1 MKRKLILMAVTVA
14 STVAF
19 SGFSVEANAAVND
32 DALVN
37 VQNKVMEYINNYS
50 DNYNAAESGTE
61 SISNTVGVNWND
73 YINNAGNSYKDTVD
87 QIASELPEITMPE
100 TPVQPPETSEAPEN
114 PIVSEGMDITSENG
128 LVQTFL
134 IDNII
139 RIVHVG
145 ESYTIN
151 VLHSPGEVVFTSDNP
166 EVATVDGNG
175 NVVAVAPGKAHI
187 IVSTADGSRTRK
199 ALVRVLGDNEL
210 PDVDLP
216 DVDLPD
222 IDLPDV
228 DLPDIDNDINIGNG
242 NGNGNDIN
250 IGNGNGNGNDINIGN
265 GNDINIGIGGI
276 NIGIS
281 INKPSGN
288 NPSLNYPTINW
299 PTGGTINWPTGGITG
314 GTNGT
319 LGSLGS
325 ANKISTIP
333 TTLSSAKEIS
343 TSTLPNTGAA
353 IPLEAIGA
361 VSLLGGLGI
370 YKKRK

>member
-87 QIASELPEITMPE
+87 QIASELPEITIPE

-151 VLHSPGEVVFTSDNP
+151 VLHSPGEVVFFSDNP

-199 ALVRVLGDNEL
+199 ALVRVLGENEL

-222 IDLPDV
+222 I

-265 GNDINIGIGGI
+265 GNGNGITIDIN
-276 NIGIS
+276 

-288 NPSLNYPTINW
+288 YPSLNWPTINW
-299 PTGGTINWPTGGITG
+299 PTGGTIGGTTG
-314 GTNGT
+314 GTI
-319 LGSLGS
+319 GSLGS
-325 ANKISTIP
+325 ANKISTTP
-333 TTLSSAKEIS
+333 TTLSSAKGTSI
-343 TSTLPNTGAA
+343 STLPNTGVA

-361 VSLLGGLGI
+361 ISLLGGLGI

>member
-87 QIASELPEITMPE
+87 QIASELPEITIPE

-199 ALVRVLGDNEL
+199 ALVRVLGENEL
-210 PDVDLP
+210 PDIDLP

-222 IDLPDV
+222 I

-250 IGNGNGNGNDINIGN
+250 IGNGNGITIDIN
-265 GNDINIGIGGI
+265 
-276 NIGIS
+276 

-288 NPSLNYPTINW
+288 YPSLNLPTINW
-299 PTGGTINWPTGGITG
+299 PTGGTTG
-314 GTNGT
+314 GT

-325 ANKISTIP
+325 ANKISTTP
-333 TTLSSAKEIS
+333 TTLSSAKGTSI
-343 TSTLPNTGAA
+343 STLPNTGVA

-361 VSLLGGLGI
+361 ISLLGGLGI

>member
-87 QIASELPEITMPE
+87 QIASELPEITIPE

-199 ALVRVLGDNEL
+199 ALVRVLGENEL

-222 IDLPDV
+222 IDLPD
-228 DLPDIDNDINIGNG
+228 ID
-242 NGNGNDIN
+242 
-250 IGNGNGNGNDINIGN
+250 NDINIGN
-265 GNDINIGIGGI
+265 GNDINIGNGNGI
-276 NIGIS
+276 TIDIN

-288 NPSLNYPTINW
+288 YPSLNLPTINW
-299 PTGGTINWPTGGITG
+299 PTGGTTG
-314 GTNGT
+314 GT

-325 ANKISTIP
+325 ANKISTTP
-333 TTLSSAKEIS
+333 TTLSSAKGTSI
-343 TSTLPNTGAA
+343 STLPNTGVA

-361 VSLLGGLGI
+361 ISLLGGLGI
-370 YKKRK
+370 YKKRKRCSINRKAFFFL

>member
-37 VQNKVMEYINNYS
+37 VQNKVMEYINNYY

-61 SISNTVGVNWND
+61 SISNTVDVNWND

-87 QIASELPEITMPE
+87 QIASEIPEITIPE

-199 ALVRVLGDNEL
+199 ALVRVLGENEL
-210 PDVDLP
+210 PDV
-216 DVDLPD
+216 
-222 IDLPDV
+222 DLPDV

-250 IGNGNGNGNDINIGN
+250 IGNGNGITIDIN
-265 GNDINIGIGGI
+265 
-276 NIGIS
+276 

-288 NPSLNYPTINW
+288 YPSLNLPTINW
-299 PTGGTINWPTGGITG
+299 PTGGTTG
-314 GTNGT
+314 GT

-325 ANKISTIP
+325 ANKISTTP
-333 TTLSSAKEIS
+333 TTLSSAKGTSI
-343 TSTLPNTGAA
+343 STLPNTGVA

-361 VSLLGGLGI
+361 ISLLGGLGI

>member
-87 QIASELPEITMPE
+87 QIASELPEITIPE

-114 PIVSEGMDITSENG
+114 PIVSEGMDITNENG

-199 ALVRVLGDNEL
+199 ALVRVLGENEL

-216 DVDLPD
+216 D
-222 IDLPDV
+222 I

-250 IGNGNGNGNDINIGN
+250 IGNGNGITIDIN
-265 GNDINIGIGGI
+265 
-276 NIGIS
+276 

-288 NPSLNYPTINW
+288 YPSLNLPTINW
-299 PTGGTINWPTGGITG
+299 PTGGTTG
-314 GTNGT
+314 GT

-325 ANKISTIP
+325 ANKISTTP
-333 TTLSSAKEIS
+333 TTLSSAKGTSI
-343 TSTLPNTGAA
+343 STLPNTGVA

-361 VSLLGGLGI
+361 ISLLGGLGI

>member
-87 QIASELPEITMPE
+87 QIASELPEITIPE

-199 ALVRVLGDNEL
+199 ALVRVLGENEL
-210 PDVDLP
+210 PDV
-216 DVDLPD
+216 
-222 IDLPDV
+222 DLPDV

-242 NGNGNDIN
+242 NDIN
-250 IGNGNGNGNDINIGN
+250 IGNGNGITIDIN
-265 GNDINIGIGGI
+265 
-276 NIGIS
+276 

-288 NPSLNYPTINW
+288 YPSLNLPTINW
-299 PTGGTINWPTGGITG
+299 PTGGTTG
-314 GTNGT
+314 GT

-325 ANKISTIP
+325 ANKISTTP
-333 TTLSSAKEIS
+333 TTLSSAKGTSI
-343 TSTLPNTGAA
+343 STLPNTGVA

-361 VSLLGGLGI
+361 ISLLGGLGI

>member
-87 QIASELPEITMPE
+87 QIASELPEITIPE

-199 ALVRVLGDNEL
+199 ALVRVLGENEL

-216 DVDLPD
+216 D
-222 IDLPDV
+222 I

-242 NGNGNDIN
+242 NGNGN
-250 IGNGNGNGNDINIGN
+250 GNDINIGN
-265 GNDINIGIGGI
+265 GNGITIDIN
-276 NIGIS
+276 

-288 NPSLNYPTINW
+288 YPSLNLPTINW
-299 PTGGTINWPTGGITG
+299 PTGGTTG
-314 GTNGT
+314 GT

-325 ANKISTIP
+325 INKISTTP
-333 TTLSSAKEIS
+333 TTLSSAKGTSI
-343 TSTLPNTGAA
+343 STLPNTGVA

-361 VSLLGGLGI
+361 ISLLGGLGI

>member
-87 QIASELPEITMPE
+87 QIASELPEITIPE

-222 IDLPDV
+222 ID
-228 DLPDIDNDINIGNG
+228 NDINIGNG

-250 IGNGNGNGNDINIGN
+250 IGNGNGITIDIN
-265 GNDINIGIGGI
+265 
-276 NIGIS
+276 

-288 NPSLNYPTINW
+288 YPSLNLPTINW
-299 PTGGTINWPTGGITG
+299 PTGGTTG
-314 GTNGT
+314 GT

-325 ANKISTIP
+325 ANKISTTP
-333 TTLSSAKEIS
+333 TTLSSAKGASI
-343 TSTLPNTGAA
+343 STLPNTGVA

-361 VSLLGGLGI
+361 ISLLGGLGI

>member
-87 QIASELPEITMPE
+87 QIASELPEITIPE

-114 PIVSEGMDITSENG
+114 PIVSEGMDITNENG

-199 ALVRVLGDNEL
+199 ALVRVLGENEL
-210 PDVDLP
+210 PDV
-216 DVDLPD
+216 
-222 IDLPDV
+222 DLPDV

-250 IGNGNGNGNDINIGN
+250 IGNGNGITIDIN
-265 GNDINIGIGGI
+265 
-276 NIGIS
+276 

-288 NPSLNYPTINW
+288 YPSLNLPTINW
-299 PTGGTINWPTGGITG
+299 PTGGTTG
-314 GTNGT
+314 GT

-325 ANKISTIP
+325 ANKISTTP
-333 TTLSSAKEIS
+333 TTLSSAKGTSI
-343 TSTLPNTGAA
+343 STLPNTGVA

-361 VSLLGGLGI
+361 ISLLGGLGI

>member
-87 QIASELPEITMPE
+87 QIASELPEITIPE

-199 ALVRVLGDNEL
+199 ALVRVLGENEL

-222 IDLPDV
+222 I

-250 IGNGNGNGNDINIGN
+250 IGNGNGITIDIN
-265 GNDINIGIGGI
+265 
-276 NIGIS
+276 

-288 NPSLNYPTINW
+288 YPSLNLPTINW
-299 PTGGTINWPTGGITG
+299 PTGGTTG
-314 GTNGT
+314 GT

-325 ANKISTIP
+325 ANKISTTP
-333 TTLSSAKEIS
+333 TTLSSAKGTSI
-343 TSTLPNTGAA
+343 STLPNTGAP
-353 IPLEAIGA
+353 IPVEAIG
-361 VSLLGGLGI
+361 VLSLLGGLGI

>member
-87 QIASELPEITMPE
+87 QIASELPEITIPE

-151 VLHSPGEVVFTSDNP
+151 VLHSPGEVVFTSSNP

-175 NVVAVAPGKAHI
+175 NVVAIAPGKAYI
-187 IVSTADGSRTRK
+187 TVSTADSCRTRK
-199 ALVRVLGDNEL
+199 AVVRVLGENEL

-216 DVDLPD
+216 DT
-222 IDLPDV
+222 
-228 DLPDIDNDINIGNG
+228 DNDINIDT
-242 NGNGNDIN
+242 DIN
-250 IGNGNGNGNDINIGN
+250 IGNDNNINI
-265 GNDINIGIGGI
+265 D
-276 NIGIS
+276 IS

-288 NPSLNYPTINW
+288 WPSINW
-299 PTGGTINWPTGGITG
+299 PTGGTIGRTTG
-314 GTNGT
+314 GTI
-319 LGSLGS
+319 GSLGS
-325 ANKISTIP
+325 ANKISTTPI
-333 TTLSSAKEIS
+333 TLSSTKGTS
-343 TSTLPNTGAA
+343 TSTLPNTGAP
-353 IPLEAIGA
+353 IPVEAIG
-361 VSLLGGLGI
+361 VLSLLGGLGI
-370 YKKRK
+370 YNKRK

>member
-87 QIASELPEITMPE
+87 QIASELPEITIPE

-199 ALVRVLGDNEL
+199 ALVRVLGENEL

-222 IDLPDV
+222 I

-250 IGNGNGNGNDINIGN
+250 IGNGNGITIDIN
-265 GNDINIGIGGI
+265 
-276 NIGIS
+276 

-288 NPSLNYPTINW
+288 YPSLNLPTINW
-299 PTGGTINWPTGGITG
+299 PTGGTTG
-314 GTNGT
+314 GT

-325 ANKISTIP
+325 ANKISTTP
-333 TTLSSAKEIS
+333 TTLSSAKGTS
-343 TSTLPNTGAA
+343 TSTLPNTGVA

-361 VSLLGGLGI
+361 ISLLGGLGI

>member
-1 MKRKLILMAVTVA
+1 MKRKLILMAGTVA

-87 QIASELPEITMPE
+87 QIASELPEITIPE

-199 ALVRVLGDNEL
+199 ALVRVLGENEL

-222 IDLPDV
+222 I

-250 IGNGNGNGNDINIGN
+250 IGNGNGITIDIN
-265 GNDINIGIGGI
+265 
-276 NIGIS
+276 

-288 NPSLNYPTINW
+288 YPSLNLPTINW
-299 PTGGTINWPTGGITG
+299 PTGGTTG
-314 GTNGT
+314 GT

-325 ANKISTIP
+325 ANKISTTP
-333 TTLSSAKEIS
+333 TTLSSAKGTSI
-343 TSTLPNTGAA
+343 STLPNTGVA

-361 VSLLGGLGI
+361 ISLLGGLGI

>member
-37 VQNKVMEYINNYS
+37 VQIKVMEYINNYS

-87 QIASELPEITMPE
+87 QIASELPEITIPE
-100 TPVQPPETSEAPEN
+100 TSVQPPETSEAPEN

-199 ALVRVLGDNEL
+199 ALVRVLGENEL

-222 IDLPDV
+222 I

-250 IGNGNGNGNDINIGN
+250 IGNGNGITIDIN
-265 GNDINIGIGGI
+265 
-276 NIGIS
+276 

-288 NPSLNYPTINW
+288 YPSLNLPTINW
-299 PTGGTINWPTGGITG
+299 PTGGTSG
-314 GTNGT
+314 GT

-325 ANKISTIP
+325 ANKISTTP
-333 TTLSSAKEIS
+333 TTLSSAKGTSI
-343 TSTLPNTGAA
+343 STLPNTGVA

-361 VSLLGGLGI
+361 ISLLGGLGI

>member
-87 QIASELPEITMPE
+87 QIASELPEITIPE

-199 ALVRVLGDNEL
+199 ALVRVLGENEL

-216 DVDLPD
+216 D
-222 IDLPDV
+222 I

-250 IGNGNGNGNDINIGN
+250 IGNGNGITIDIN
-265 GNDINIGIGGI
+265 
-276 NIGIS
+276 

-288 NPSLNYPTINW
+288 YPSLNLPTINW
-299 PTGGTINWPTGGITG
+299 PTGGTTG
-314 GTNGT
+314 GT

-325 ANKISTIP
+325 ANKISTTP
-333 TTLSSAKEIS
+333 TTLSSAKGTSI
-343 TSTLPNTGAA
+343 STLPNTGVA

-361 VSLLGGLGI
+361 ISLLGGLGI

>member
-87 QIASELPEITMPE
+87 QIASELPEITIPE

-199 ALVRVLGDNEL
+199 ALVRVLGENEL
-210 PDVDLP
+210 PDV
-216 DVDLPD
+216 
-222 IDLPDV
+222 DLPDV

-250 IGNGNGNGNDINIGN
+250 IGNGNGITIDIN
-265 GNDINIGIGGI
+265 
-276 NIGIS
+276 

-288 NPSLNYPTINW
+288 YPSLNLPTINW
-299 PTGGTINWPTGGITG
+299 PTG
-314 GTNGT
+314 GT

-325 ANKISTIP
+325 ANKISTTP
-333 TTLSSAKEIS
+333 TTLSSAKGASI
-343 TSTLPNTGAA
+343 STLPNTGVA

-361 VSLLGGLGI
+361 ISLLGGLGI

>member
-87 QIASELPEITMPE
+87 QIASELPEITIPE
-100 TPVQPPETSEAPEN
+100 TPVEPPETSEAPEN

-199 ALVRVLGDNEL
+199 ALVRVLGENEL

-222 IDLPDV
+222 I

-250 IGNGNGNGNDINIGN
+250 IGNGNGITIDIN
-265 GNDINIGIGGI
+265 
-276 NIGIS
+276 

-288 NPSLNYPTINW
+288 YPSLNLPTINW
-299 PTGGTINWPTGGITG
+299 PTGGTTG
-314 GTNGT
+314 GT

-325 ANKISTIP
+325 ANKISTTP
-333 TTLSSAKEIS
+333 TTLSSAKGTSI
-343 TSTLPNTGAA
+343 STLPNTGVA

-361 VSLLGGLGI
+361 ISLLGGLGI

>member
-87 QIASELPEITMPE
+87 QIASELPEITIPE
-100 TPVQPPETSEAPEN
+100 TSVQPPETSEAPEN

-199 ALVRVLGDNEL
+199 ALVRVLGENEL
-210 PDVDLP
+210 PDV
-216 DVDLPD
+216 
-222 IDLPDV
+222 DLPDV

-242 NGNGNDIN
+242 NDIN
-250 IGNGNGNGNDINIGN
+250 IGNGNGITIDIN
-265 GNDINIGIGGI
+265 
-276 NIGIS
+276 

-288 NPSLNYPTINW
+288 YPSLNLPTINW
-299 PTGGTINWPTGGITG
+299 PTGGTTG
-314 GTNGT
+314 GT

-325 ANKISTIP
+325 ANKISTTP
-333 TTLSSAKEIS
+333 TTLSSAKGTSI
-343 TSTLPNTGAA
+343 STLPNTGVA

-361 VSLLGGLGI
+361 ISLLGGLGI

>member
-87 QIASELPEITMPE
+87 QIASELREITIPE

-199 ALVRVLGDNEL
+199 ALVRVLGENEL

-222 IDLPDV
+222 I

-250 IGNGNGNGNDINIGN
+250 IGNGNGITIDIN
-265 GNDINIGIGGI
+265 
-276 NIGIS
+276 

-288 NPSLNYPTINW
+288 YPSLNLPTINW
-299 PTGGTINWPTGGITG
+299 PTGGTTG
-314 GTNGT
+314 GT

-325 ANKISTIP
+325 ANKISTTP
-333 TTLSSAKEIS
+333 TTLSSAKGTSI
-343 TSTLPNTGAA
+343 STLPNTGVA

-361 VSLLGGLGI
+361 ISLLGGLGI

>member
-37 VQNKVMEYINNYS
+37 VQNKVMEYINNYY

-87 QIASELPEITMPE
+87 QIASELPEITIPE

-199 ALVRVLGDNEL
+199 ALVRVLGENEL

-216 DVDLPD
+216 D
-222 IDLPDV
+222 I

-242 NGNGNDIN
+242 NDIN
-250 IGNGNGNGNDINIGN
+250 IGNGNGITIDIN
-265 GNDINIGIGGI
+265 
-276 NIGIS
+276 

-288 NPSLNYPTINW
+288 YPSLNLPTINW
-299 PTGGTINWPTGGITG
+299 PTGGTTG
-314 GTNGT
+314 GT

-325 ANKISTIP
+325 ANKISTTP
-333 TTLSSAKEIS
+333 TTLSSAKGTSI
-343 TSTLPNTGAA
+343 STLPNTGVA

-361 VSLLGGLGI
+361 ISLLGGLGI

>member
-73 YINNAGNSYKDTVD
+73 YINNAGNSYKDTID
-87 QIASELPEITMPE
+87 QIASELPEITIPE
-100 TPVQPPETSEAPEN
+100 TSVQPPETSEAPEN

-199 ALVRVLGDNEL
+199 ALVRVLGENE
-210 PDVDLP
+210 
-216 DVDLPD
+216 
-222 IDLPDV
+222 LPDV

-242 NGNGNDIN
+242 NDIN
-250 IGNGNGNGNDINIGN
+250 IGNGNGITIDIN
-265 GNDINIGIGGI
+265 
-276 NIGIS
+276 

-288 NPSLNYPTINW
+288 YPSLNLPTINW
-299 PTGGTINWPTGGITG
+299 PTGGTTG
-314 GTNGT
+314 GT

-325 ANKISTIP
+325 ANKISTTP
-333 TTLSSAKEIS
+333 TTLSSAKGTSI
-343 TSTLPNTGAA
+343 STLPNTGVA

-361 VSLLGGLGI
+361 ISLLGGLGI

>member
-87 QIASELPEITMPE
+87 QIASELPEITIPE

-199 ALVRVLGDNEL
+199 ALVRVLGENEL

-222 IDLPDV
+222 IDLPD
-228 DLPDIDNDINIGNG
+228 IDNDINIGNG
-242 NGNGNDIN
+242 NGNGITIDIN
-250 IGNGNGNGNDINIGN
+250 
-265 GNDINIGIGGI
+265 
-276 NIGIS
+276 

-288 NPSLNYPTINW
+288 YPSLNWPTINW
-299 PTGGTINWPTGGITG
+299 PTGGTIGGTTG
-314 GTNGT
+314 GTI
-319 LGSLGS
+319 GSLGS
-325 ANKISTIP
+325 ANKISTTP
-333 TTLSSAKEIS
+333 TTLSSAKGTS
-343 TSTLPNTGAA
+343 TSTLPNTGAP
-353 IPLEAIGA
+353 IPVEAIG
-361 VSLLGGLGI
+361 VLSLLGGLGI

>member
-14 STVAF
+14 STVSF

-87 QIASELPEITMPE
+87 QIASELPEITIPE

-199 ALVRVLGDNEL
+199 ALVRVLGENEL

-216 DVDLPD
+216 D
-222 IDLPDV
+222 I

-250 IGNGNGNGNDINIGN
+250 IGNGNGITIDIN
-265 GNDINIGIGGI
+265 
-276 NIGIS
+276 

-288 NPSLNYPTINW
+288 YPSLNWPTINW
-299 PTGGTINWPTGGITG
+299 PTGGTTG
-314 GTNGT
+314 GT

-325 ANKISTIP
+325 INKISTTP
-333 TTLSSAKEIS
+333 TTLSSAKGTSI
-343 TSTLPNTGAA
+343 STLPNTGVA

-361 VSLLGGLGI
+361 ISLLGGLGI